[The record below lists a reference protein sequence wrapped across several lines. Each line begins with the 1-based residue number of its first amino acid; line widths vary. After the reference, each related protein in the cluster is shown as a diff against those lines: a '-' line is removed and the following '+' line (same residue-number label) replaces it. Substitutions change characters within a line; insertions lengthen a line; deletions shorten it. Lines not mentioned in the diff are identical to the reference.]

1 MSMWC
6 VAWGRR
12 WGKVKGAAR
21 TPHLGWSLHSSSR
34 HLAISPY
41 CKIKDHLLIGDS
53 DALHKTIF
61 FAIFLFPSS
70 CEITVKKFALV
81 KSSKFNFFFLEIL
94 SHTLFSVGMLG
105 RILGREKDIKEKG
118 IQSAKGW
125 TSEK

>member
-12 WGKVKGAAR
+12 WGKAKGAAR

-41 CKIKDHLLIGDS
+41 CKIQDHLLIGDS
-53 DALHKTIF
+53 DELHKTIF

-70 CEITVKKFALV
+70 WEITVKKFALL
-81 KSSKFNFFFLEIL
+81 KSSKFNFFFLRDLEPHLI
-94 SHTLFSVGMLG
+94 FSGHAG
-105 RILGREKDIKEKG
+105 EDSGQRKRY
-118 IQSAKGW
+118 
-125 TSEK
+125 